1 MSNLTLPARQ
11 LIRENIATML
21 TFAFSRRP
29 LEKLYES
36 TFVGEWNILK
46 DTLFDITQHRAER
59 ACLELALLLRYLD
72 DEDKLAKYVEER
84 SNFTFGRLV
93 LPDNSETELALRDVA
108 NKIIHAKGFEWM
120 ESQHTRYPMLI
131 CHSRESDKWARA
143 EIELVNLAAVC
154 GNLAS

>member
-1 MSNLTLPARQ
+1 MPNLTLPARQ
-11 LIRENIATML
+11 LIRENIAAML

-29 LEKLYES
+29 LEKLYED
-36 TFVGEWNILK
+36 TFIGEWGKLK
-46 DTLFDITQHRAER
+46 NTLFDITQHRAER

-72 DEDKLAKYVEER
+72 DEEKLAKYVEER

-93 LPDNSETELALRDVA
+93 LPDDSETVLALRDVA
-108 NKIIHAKGFEWM
+108 NKIIHAKGFEWV

-131 CHSRESDKWARA
+131 CHSREGEKWARA